1 MITAPKLDRID
12 LKILAQLQQSGR
24 ITNVELADA
33 VGLSPSPCL
42 TRVKRLEQSGYI
54 TGYGAQVN
62 LKKLGD
68 FLTVFTQV
76 TLQDH
81 RSTDF
86 ARFESRIRNIDE
98 IIECHLVS
106 GGYDYLLKF
115 VTPGVAHYQALIEEM
130 LEGELGI
137 EKYFSYIVIKS
148 PFIKHHYPIQRLFG
162 DKS

>member
-1 MITAPKLDRID
+1 MTHAPKLDRID
-12 LKILAQLQQSGR
+12 LKILAQLQKTGR

-42 TRVKRLEQSGYI
+42 TRVKRLEQAGYI
-54 TGYGAQVN
+54 QGYGAQID

-68 FLTVFTQV
+68 FVTVFTEV

-81 RSTDF
+81 R
-86 ARFESRIRNIDE
+86 NVDE
-98 IIECHLVS
+98 IMECHLVS

-115 VTPGVAHYQALIEEM
+115 VTSGLGQYQEIIESL
-130 LEGELGI
+130 LESNLGI

-148 PFIKHHYPIQRLFG
+148 PFVKTYYPMQKLFG
-162 DKS
+162 ERT